1 MLDHSQK
8 IFQEQIFIKHY
19 APFLKLTLM
28 ALACGKFKKRFTSL
42 PACSPQHGSALICC
56 QQAAGERS
64 ALLSWPCSEF
74 LSGLHETQYLEPGK
88 EKFKQ
93 ATFMFHRLNNWIT
106 TLPLYRLFS
115 SFLLRPGCFIK
126 KYQIP
131 QTQQTNYSRPHC
143 NLSLIGTLN
152 VRFPYRTKSWLTR

>member
-1 MLDHSQK
+1 MLH
-8 IFQEQIFIKHY
+8 I
-19 APFLKLTLM
+19 LKLTLM
-28 ALACGKFKKRFTSL
+28 ALACGKFKKRFMSL

-93 ATFMFHRLNNWIT
+93 ATFMFHRPNNWIT

-131 QTQQTNYSRPHC
+131 QTQQINYSRPHC

-152 VRFPYRTKSWLTR
+152 VRFPYRTKSWLTRQEFNLF